1 MLHRR
6 RLEMPRLSN
15 FSKLVTLINAHSS
28 EHDLRV
34 SQDDSHLYDLDLSH
48 CRDYLDMLRLS
59 VPEEHP
65 FQGFLDTQLVQIN
78 TDWKMCIK
86 DSSAVL
92 KNPLS
97 ALRLWGTMPS
107 RVTFTMVHKIDR
119 SKRTLDP
126 DNAADQPLMLA
137 AAQISRIVAR
147 KLELQAYSELQR
159 RLISSKKVS
168 TSLLD
173 QLGELLLS
181 LRWRL
186 SRWRSMEN
194 ESENSGDGTEADLQA
209 VLERVKALCRILYF
223 HFCSMRRRLPTF
235 SNTRGSQERRTRYPN
250 TQCEVEERFPEEE
263 SFEGWERWL
272 AKGMNMISEA
282 GVTEE

>member
-1 MLHRR
+1 
-6 RLEMPRLSN
+6 MPRLSN
-15 FSKLVTLINAHSS
+15 FSELVALINALSN
-28 EHDLRV
+28 EHDLKV
-34 SQDDSHLYDLDLSH
+34 SQNDLHLYDLDLSH
-48 CRDYLDMLRLS
+48 CRDYLAMLRLS

-65 FQGFLDTQLVQIN
+65 FQTFLNTQLVQIN
-78 TDWKMCIK
+78 TDWKLCIK

-97 ALRLWGTMPS
+97 ALKSWGTMPS
-107 RVTFTMVHKIDR
+107 RVTFTTVHKLNR
-119 SKRTLDP
+119 SERTLDP
-126 DNAADQPLMLA
+126 DNAADQPIVLA

-147 KLELQAYSELQR
+147 KLELLAYSELQR

-186 SRWRSMEN
+186 SRWRSVEN
-194 ESENSGDGTEADLQA
+194 ESENSGDGTEDDLQA

-272 AKGMNMISEA
+272 AEGMNMISEA
-282 GVTEE
+282 GFTEEWDSTFE